1 MRRVLPALAI
11 SILALELVS
20 ISQASPVN
28 DTRRIGT
35 SLRSVRVPTP
45 SNLGDFVKDKTAAI
59 ALGKALFWDMQA
71 GGDGRVACA
80 SCHFQA
86 GADGRASNQLNP
98 GANHGF
104 NAGGPNHRLTAADF
118 PFHQLATPDD
128 RRSQVI
134 RDLDDVVG
142 SQGVHNTVFT
152 DIALGSAADA
162 RVSQPDPDGFRVNG
176 LNVRRVTGRNTPP
189 VINAVFNVRNF
200 WDGRANNMFNGRNP
214 FGAADA
220 NAMVLQVNDLGEC
233 SPAHILLDNASL
245 ASQAV
250 GPPNNPTEMSAAGRT
265 WFKLGK
271 KMLSLRP
278 LDGQRVA
285 TDDGVLGPLAIS
297 GGTGLAT
304 SYADMVRA
312 AFHEKW
318 WNSSAVLD
326 ASMNTIAG
334 INSAGSLPTDQY
346 SMMEANFSLYWGLA
360 IMLYESTLVSDDSPF
375 DRYLD
380 GNDNALT
387 ASQKAGFGTFQ
398 SKCSSC
404 HSGAELSSATFS
416 ARLDGT
422 RPEGLVK
429 RMQMADGHTAV
440 YDGGFYNIGIRP
452 TAEDIGVGGSNPFG
466 DPLSVSKREQLNP
479 GSTPGALLSPP
490 VSPGESVAVDGAFKV
505 PILRNVELTGPYF
518 HNGSAATLL
527 EVVQFYTR
535 GGNFSAENSANLD
548 PSIDEIGKL
557 KGKIS
562 AQMQVVDFL
571 CSLTDDRVRYYQA
584 PFDHPELVVPS
595 GSVGSELSVLANF
608 GMPGQAEDE
617 SVVLAATGRNG
628 QSTPIES
635 FLGIA
640 RASSVVLMPGG
651 ETISRSGG
659 TDNEASFS
667 MSQMSPNPVTA
678 RTTARVGFSLALEG
692 DVELLVFDIT
702 GRQVRTLAKGSF
714 AAGAHSVAWDG
725 TSDRGSRLPKGV
737 YLYRLRSGAQSIERK
752 LIVID

>member
-1 MRRVLPALAI
+1 MRRVIPALVI

-20 ISQASPVN
+20 ISHASPIN

-35 SLRSVRVPTP
+35 SLRSVPVPTP

-86 GADGRASNQLNP
+86 GADSRSKNQLNP

-104 NAGGPNHRLTAADF
+104 NTGGANHQLTAADF

-128 RRSQVI
+128 ARSQVI
-134 RDLDDVVG
+134 RSMDDVVG
-142 SQGVHNTVFT
+142 SQGVHNTAFT
-152 DIALGSAADA
+152 DIILGGAADA
-162 RVSQPDPDGFRVNG
+162 RVSQPDADGFSVNG
-176 LNVRRVTGRNTPP
+176 QNVRRVTGRNTPP

-220 NAMVLQVNDLGEC
+220 NAQVLQANALGQC
-233 SPAHILLDNASL
+233 SATHILLDNASL

-278 LDGQRVA
+278 LDGQHVA
-285 TDDGVLGPLAIS
+285 TDDGVLGSMAIS

-304 SYADMVRA
+304 SYADLVRA
-312 AFHEKW
+312 AFQDKW
-318 WNSSAVLD
+318 WNSDAVVD
-326 ASMNTIAG
+326 ASMQTIPG
-334 INSAGSLPTDQY
+334 MNSASSLTTDQF
-346 SMMEANFSLYWGLA
+346 SMMEANFSMYWGLA
-360 IMLYESTLVSDDSPF
+360 VMLYESTLVSDDSPF

-387 ASQKAGFGTFQ
+387 SSQKAGFGTFQ
-398 SKCSSC
+398 SKCASC

-416 ARLDGT
+416 ATLAGT
-422 RPEGLVK
+422 RAEGLVK
-429 RMQMADGHTAV
+429 RMQMADGHTAL

-452 TAEDIGVGGSNPFG
+452 TGEDIGVGGSNPFG
-466 DPLSVSKREQLNP
+466 DPLSVSKRALLNA
-479 GSTPGALLSPP
+479 GTPGVMLSPP
-490 VSPGESVAVDGAFKV
+490 ASAGESVAVDGAFKV
-505 PILRNVELTGPYF
+505 PILLNVELTGPYF
-518 HNGSAATLL
+518 HNGSAGSLL

-535 GGNFSAENSANLD
+535 GGNFSAQNSANLD
-548 PSIDEIGKL
+548 PRIEEIGKL
-557 KGKIS
+557 KGKLS

-571 CSLTDDRVRYYQA
+571 TSLTDDRVRYYQA
-584 PFDHPELVVPS
+584 PFDHPELVVAS
-595 GSVGSELSVLANF
+595 GSAGSELSVLADF
-608 GMPGQAEDE
+608 GMAGQAADDII
-617 SVVLAATGRNG
+617 VLPATGRHG
-628 QSTPIES
+628 QSTPIAS

-640 RASSVVLMPGG
+640 TASSLVMMPGG
-651 ETISRSGG
+651 ETISQSGS
-659 TDNEASFS
+659 TDGETSFS
-667 MSQMSPNPVTA
+667 LVQASPNPVSA
-678 RTTARVGFSLALEG
+678 RTTVRIGFSLAIAG

-702 GRQVRTLAKGSF
+702 GRQVRTLARTSF
-714 AAGAHSVAWDG
+714 AAGQHSVAWDG
-725 TSDRGSRLPKGV
+725 TSDSGTRLPKGV